1 MFSSSLHQALL
12 ADWQKQFSQALE
24 HFLNQSKEPARLYGP
39 IHYFMHLEGKRLRPL
54 LCMASGHFCGQK
66 AIEAI
71 PAALA
76 IELFHNFSLVH
87 DDIMDEAPLRR
98 GQETVHLKFGLASGI
113 LSGDRMLV
121 QAWQALEKAPNHAIP
136 LLLHRFNT
144 TAAEVCEGQ
153 QLDMDFEHR
162 KAVNTKEYE
171 HMIRLKTAV
180 LLGFSLEAGAL
191 SAGASSQTAQALYR
205 FGVDVGIAFQIK
217 DDWLDA
223 FGAIQEVGKQI
234 GGDILARK
242 KTWLWIQANEH
253 DQEAMQA
260 LERLPDPE
268 RVQATLALFRQH
280 GLDQKALELAAQWK
294 EKALQALGE
303 ARLSKEGNGF
313 FTSFADF
320 LVDRNY

>member
-1 MFSSSLHQALL
+1 MFSSSQHQALL
-12 ADWQKQFSQALE
+12 ADWQKQFNQALE
-24 HFLNQSKEPARLYGP
+24 QFLNQSKEPARLYGP
-39 IHYFMHLEGKRLRPL
+39 IQYFMHLGGKRLRPL
-54 LCMASGHFCGQK
+54 LCMASGHFCSQK
-66 AIEAI
+66 AKEAL

-87 DDIMDEAPLRR
+87 DDIMDQAPLRR
-98 GQETVHLKFGLASGI
+98 GQETVHIKFGLASGI

-136 LLLHRFNT
+136 MLLHRFNT

-153 QLDMDFEHR
+153 QLDMDFEQR
-162 KAVNTKEYE
+162 KSVSTPEYE

-191 SAGASSQTAQALYR
+191 SGGAASQTAQALYR
-205 FGVDVGIAFQIK
+205 FGVDIGIAFQIK

-223 FGAIQEVGKQI
+223 FGAIQEVGKQT

-242 KTWLWIQANEH
+242 KTWLWIK
-253 DQEAMQA
+253 A
-260 LERLPDPE
+260 LECDQKAMLALDELADQE
-268 RVQATLALFRQH
+268 RVQATLALFRKH
-280 GLDQKALELAAQWK
+280 ALDQKALELAGHWK
-294 EKALQALGE
+294 EKAMEALDE
-303 ARLSKEGNGF
+303 ARLSKEGNDF
-313 FTSFADF
+313 FNAFADF